1 MRSAS
6 TLATASA
13 RSRSRRSVTSLRPSD
28 GPFCAGNRETYFK
41 TMVSS
46 FGSTGRPRTT
56 KRMVEDAQKVAPPPS
71 GPLAREAVSLL
82 VGGFEQV
89 VEIVRQPRHL
99 GGTQAF
105 WLCPKCSALRA
116 HLYVL
121 AGELGCRAC
130 LHLDYRSRHVLHP
143 ALTRAARLRRKLG
156 AAPGVLSALPPKP
169 PCWSRAYYA
178 RLVGELLQAESVIAE
193 MLSGTIRALERR
205 KGRLHGRR

>member
-71 GPLAREAVSLL
+71 CPLAREAVTLL

-105 WLCPKCSALRA
+105 WLCPKCSTLRA

-143 ALTRAARLRRKLG
+143 ALTRAAKLRRKLG
-156 AAPGVLSALPPKP
+156 AAPGVLSKLPPRP
-169 PCWSRAYYA
+169 PHWRSDYWA
-178 RLVGELLQAESVIAE
+178 RTLAELAAAENVIAE
-193 MLSGTIRALERR
+193 LLGATLREVKRR
-205 KGRLHGRR
+205 RGRLHGPR